1 MLVMRCFNV
10 IIPTHTAGKL
20 RSLET
25 SNFIRARFWTSLGEQ
40 QDKWL
45 SCTLR
50 FPVLSTARFKPQ
62 LPQSDSWAIQDSPPV
77 PTKSEGES
85 EPDSPGWYPT
95 PHWLLGIQRFPGW
108 RVTRAERNN
117 ASPVRASDKQVST
130 FSASSAQQFNT
141 LDTLDAVLFYLYNLS
156 IARSPQKLAYL
167 VLLCLSPII
176 VVTFFFFFLSF
187 SVAGCLLAA
196 CCCVFTRPLPPPLHS
211 TPLPTLSAPL
221 LSPPPVVLRSSIK
234 RLL

>member
-141 LDTLDAVLFYLYNLS
+141 LDTLDTVLFYLYNLS

-176 VVTFFFFFLSF
+176 VVTFFFFSFFLCC
-187 SVAGCLLAA
+187 GLLAA
-196 CCCVFTRPLPPPLHS
+196 CCLLLRIHSPSSPS
-211 TPLPTLSAPL
+211 TPLHFL
-221 LSPPPVVLRSSIK
+221 LSPLPSSLHPPVVLRSSIK